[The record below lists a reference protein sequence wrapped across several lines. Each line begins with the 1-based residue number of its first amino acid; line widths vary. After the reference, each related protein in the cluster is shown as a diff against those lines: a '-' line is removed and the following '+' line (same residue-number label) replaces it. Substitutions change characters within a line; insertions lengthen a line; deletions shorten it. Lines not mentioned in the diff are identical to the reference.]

1 MFQRWTKKEIL
12 RFILCFAAFFVLVL
26 ATQLPGFF
34 EPVLLGDLPGVRRL
48 CGSRSTHLCDEYEKG
63 LWIHSGHSA
72 ALVHCLSLYG

>member
-12 RFILCFAAFFVLVL
+12 RFILCFAAFFC
-26 ATQLPGFF
+26 AGTRHAAARFF
-34 EPVLLGDLPGVRRL
+34 EPVILGDLPGVRRL
-48 CGSRSTHLCDEYEKG
+48 CGSRSTHLCDEYEKR